1 MCVCVCV
8 CERERERER
17 EKELTHSIVEAG
29 ESQDLEGE
37 LASWRP
43 RRASGLALVQLRGLR
58 TKPTELIF
66 QFGSLGRKRR

>member
-1 MCVCVCV
+1 MSEGLCVC
-8 CERERERER
+8 
-17 EKELTHSIVEAG
+17 EKELTHSITEAG
-29 ESQDLEGE
+29 KSQDLEGE
-37 LASWRP
+37 LGSWRP